1 MMNSL
6 LKHHNVVNQIR
17 YNPFSHVTG
26 FSGFI
31 PGQNSLAEKLY
42 LDALR
47 VKSLPNIASNIHSKS
62 F

>member
-6 LKHHNVVNQIR
+6 LKHHNVVSQIR